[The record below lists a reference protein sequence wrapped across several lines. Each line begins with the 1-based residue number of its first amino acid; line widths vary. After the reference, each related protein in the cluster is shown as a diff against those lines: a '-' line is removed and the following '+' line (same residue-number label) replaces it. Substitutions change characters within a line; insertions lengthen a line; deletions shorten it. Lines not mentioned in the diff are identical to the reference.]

1 MVPGQQTVRV
11 RDLIFHIGGNA
22 RRHARVRAH
31 GELLKVEGRKLT
43 FRLWAEDEGEAIAEG
58 THERLIISVERFDQ
72 RMQKLER
79 GLDETVGAYGNPRL
93 SAKAQIA

>member
-1 MVPGQQTVRV
+1 MVPGQQTVGTRLDISHTAATPV
-11 RDLIFHIGGNA
+11 GM
-22 RRHARVRAH
+22 RVRAH

-72 RMQKLER
+72 RMQKKLER
-79 GLDETVGAYGNPRL
+79 GSTKL
-93 SAKAQIA
+93 